1 MVGIEPTQKGPGS
14 LFYLKYPEPLSRNAA
29 VMLFIRFASITGKM
43 SASVLYYLWD
53 GLFTLHPLVCT
64 VAHCTG
70 TSPVDY
76 YRNVDFLQAVDFQP

>member
-53 GLFTLHPLVCT
+53 GLLALHPLFALLHIVQ
-64 VAHCTG
+64 V
-70 TSPVDY
+70 
-76 YRNVDFLQAVDFQP
+76 QALLTTIETWIFFRL